1 MEFGDAKT
9 ILREYLERYYSR
21 ERRNSTNR
29 YLNPVEKPRKN
40 SGGSLIITRAEGE
53 ECDAEAL

>member
-1 MEFGDAKT
+1 MSAA
-9 ILREYLERYYSR
+9 
-21 ERRNSTNR
+21 NR
-29 YLNPVEKPRKN
+29 AEKPRSN